1 MASNSTLC
9 ANNVSTNSLKV
20 TSGVGFKTPVV
31 ALSDQAA
38 AGAIRSALT
47 IAESGT
53 IFTVPVLTTGTQT
66 ITLPAPSADVV
77 GTTYTFIV
85 VGNSTDATAI
95 GQVFNVLTDATATKI
110 LASTQKGDGDLDA
123 DYAQKNSYGFTANA
137 IPGASFTLVA
147 VSSAAATCWALHH
160 LQDSLAG
167 QTDSHVMA

>member
-20 TSGVGFKTPVV
+20 TSGVGFKTPIV
-31 ALSDQAA
+31 ALADKAA
-38 AGAIRSALT
+38 AGAIRNGLT
-47 IAESGT
+47 LAESGT
-53 IFTVPVLTTGTQT
+53 IFTVPILTSGTQT
-66 ITLPAPSADVV
+66 ITLPAPSADTV
-77 GTTYTFIV
+77 GVSYTFLV
-85 VGNSTDATAI
+85 VGNSSHATAI

-123 DYAQKNSYGFTANA
+123 DYAQKNSFGFTANA
-137 IPGASFTLVA
+137 IPGASFTIVS
-147 VSSAAATCWALHH
+147 VSSAAATCWALHD